1 MGPQT
6 VPPPVQYA
14 AAPPPVV
21 YQQPAPVVYAPP
33 PTTVIYDNGPRYGG
47 YGGYGGRYGGG
58 GVDPLLAGG
67 LGFGAGMLAGEMM
80 GGFGGNDITVIN
92 DGFGDTTI

>member
-1 MGPQT
+1 MAPPPQYSA
-6 VPPPVQYA
+6 PPPVAQAAPAPVQYA
-14 AAPPPVV
+14 PAPAPVVYQQPAPVV

-33 PTTVIYDNGPRYGG
+33 PTTVIYDNGPCYGGRYGG
-47 YGGYGGRYGGG
+47 YGGG

-80 GGFGGNDITVIN
+80 GGFG
-92 DGFGDTTI
+92 